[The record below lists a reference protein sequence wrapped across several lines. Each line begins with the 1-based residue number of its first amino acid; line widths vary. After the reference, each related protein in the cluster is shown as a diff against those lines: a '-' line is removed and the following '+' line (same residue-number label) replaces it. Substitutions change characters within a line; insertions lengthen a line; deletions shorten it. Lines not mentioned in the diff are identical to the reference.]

1 MKTQVISTE
10 KQVFANRLVHAADK
24 LLYSDELESF
34 LCDAQVLTLALRFTL
49 EADNGKNKMLLEKD
63 HFLLDAPLLAVNRF
77 QNLHLALIKWWTR
90 VDKPVALLSKA
101 IEDYL
106 ITDFDTI
113 FQDGKHRASS
123 VEDLLSFIA
132 MQQRLLT
139 KVFLAAYNSV
149 SASHKEKDEFMCL
162 LESIS
167 NFHES
172 IESVL
177 RIIGK
182 PLATVHVEENE
193 LITV

>member
-1 MKTQVISTE
+1 MKTEVISAE
-10 KQVFANRLVHAADK
+10 KQIFDDVLVHAADK
-24 LLYSDELESF
+24 LLYSDELVSF
-34 LCDAQVLTLALRFTL
+34 LRDAQVLSRAVRFTL
-49 EADNGKNKMLLEKD
+49 EADNGTNKMLLKKD
-63 HFLLDAPLLAVNRF
+63 HFLLDPPLLAVNRF
-77 QNLHLALIKWWTR
+77 QNLHLALIEWWTK

-106 ITDFDTI
+106 VTDFDSI

-123 VEDLLSFIA
+123 VDDLLSFIA

-149 SASHKEKDEFMCL
+149 SASQKEKDEFMCL

-177 RIIGK
+177 RSIGK
-182 PLATVHVEENE
+182 TLASEQENE